1 MALRIYVDTSVVS
14 AYFDDRYP
22 ERQKD
27 TVAFWQLS
35 DEHEFSISEL
45 TKSEVRNT
53 QDETRKNRML
63 NHMSSLSLVPIDD
76 SVEHLA
82 NLYLENSI
90 FSPAT
95 LNDAL
100 HVAAATISRRDVLV
114 SWNFR
119 HLVNRRRRTRVNE
132 VNILN
137 GYSTIEIIAPPE
149 V

>member
-1 MALRIYVDTSVVS
+1 MALKIYLDTSVVS

-27 TVAFWQLS
+27 TVAFWKLLV
-35 DEHEFSISEL
+35 EHEFSISEL
-45 TKSEVRNT
+45 TKTEIQNT
-53 QDETRKNRML
+53 QDETRKNQML
-63 NHMSSLSLVPIDD
+63 NHIGNLILVPIDD

-82 NLYLENSI
+82 NLYLENGI

-100 HVAAATISRRDVLV
+100 HVATATISRQDILV

-119 HLVNRRRRTRVNE
+119 HLVNRRRRARVNE
-132 VNILN
+132 VNIFN
-137 GYSTIEIIAPPE
+137 GHPTIEIIAPPE

>member
-1 MALRIYVDTSVVS
+1 MALKIYLDTSVVS

-27 TVAFWQLS
+27 TVTFWKLS
-35 DEHEFSISEL
+35 VEHEFSISEL
-45 TKSEVRNT
+45 TKTEIQNT
-53 QDETRKNRML
+53 QNETRKNQML
-63 NHMSSLSLVPIDD
+63 NHIGNLILVPIDD

-82 NLYLENSI
+82 NLYLENGI
-90 FSPAT
+90 FSSAT

-100 HVAAATISRRDVLV
+100 HVATATISRQDILV

-119 HLVNRRRRTRVNE
+119 HLVNRRRRARVNE
-132 VNILN
+132 VNIFN
-137 GYSTIEIIAPPE
+137 GYPTIEIIAPPE

>member
-1 MALRIYVDTSVVS
+1 MALKIYLDTSVVS

-27 TVAFWQLS
+27 TVTFWKLS
-35 DEHEFSISEL
+35 VEHEFSISEL
-45 TKSEVRNT
+45 TKTEIQNT
-53 QDETRKNRML
+53 QNETRKNQML
-63 NHMSSLSLVPIDD
+63 NHIGNLILVPIDD

-82 NLYLENSI
+82 NLYLENGI

-100 HVAAATISRRDVLV
+100 HVATATISRQDILV

-119 HLVNRRRRTRVNE
+119 HLVNRRRRARVNE
-132 VNILN
+132 VNIFN
-137 GYSTIEIIAPPE
+137 GYPTIEIIAPPE

>member
-1 MALRIYVDTSVVS
+1 MALKIYLDTSVVS

-27 TVAFWQLS
+27 TVTFWKLS
-35 DEHEFSISEL
+35 VEHEFSISEL
-45 TKSEVRNT
+45 TKTEIQNT
-53 QDETRKNRML
+53 QNETRKNQML
-63 NHMSSLSLVPIDD
+63 NHIGNLILVPIDD
-76 SVEHLA
+76 LVEHLA
-82 NLYLENSI
+82 NLYLENGI

-100 HVAAATISRRDVLV
+100 HVATATISRQDILV

-119 HLVNRRRRTRVNE
+119 HLVNRRRRARVNE
-132 VNILN
+132 VNIFN
-137 GYSTIEIIAPPE
+137 GYPTIEIIAPPE

>member
-1 MALRIYVDTSVVS
+1 MALKIYLDTSVVS

-27 TVAFWQLS
+27 TVTFWKLS
-35 DEHEFSISEL
+35 VEHEFSISEL
-45 TKSEVRNT
+45 TKTEIQNT
-53 QDETRKNRML
+53 QNETRKNQML
-63 NHMSSLSLVPIDD
+63 NHIGNLILVLIDD

-82 NLYLENSI
+82 NLYLENGI

-100 HVAAATISRRDVLV
+100 HVATATISRQDILV

-119 HLVNRRRRTRVNE
+119 HLVNRRRRARVNE
-132 VNILN
+132 VNIFN
-137 GYSTIEIIAPPE
+137 GYPTIEIIAPPE

>member
-1 MALRIYVDTSVVS
+1 MALKIYLDTSVVS

-27 TVAFWQLS
+27 TVAFWKLS
-35 DEHEFSISEL
+35 VEHEFSISEL
-45 TKSEVRNT
+45 TKTEIQNT
-53 QDETRKNRML
+53 QDETRKNQML
-63 NHMSSLSLVPIDD
+63 NHIGNLILVPIDD
-76 SVEHLA
+76 SVEHLT
-82 NLYLENSI
+82 NLYLENGI

-100 HVAAATISRRDVLV
+100 HVATATISRQDILV

-119 HLVNRRRRTRVNE
+119 HLVNRRRRARVNE
-132 VNILN
+132 VNTFN
-137 GYSTIEIIAPPE
+137 GYPTIEIIAPPE

>member
-1 MALRIYVDTSVVS
+1 MALRIYLDTSVVS

-27 TVAFWQLS
+27 TVTFWKLS

-45 TKSEVRNT
+45 TRSEIQNT
-53 QDETRKNRML
+53 QDENRKNQML
-63 NHMSSLSLVPIDD
+63 NHIGNLASVPINN

-82 NLYLENSI
+82 NLYLDNSI

-100 HVAAATISRRDVLV
+100 HVAATTISRQDILV

-119 HLVNRRRRTRVNE
+119 HLVNRYRRAKVNE
-132 VNILN
+132 VNILH
-137 GYSTIEIIAPPE
+137 GYPTIEIIAPPE

>member
-1 MALRIYVDTSVVS
+1 MALKIYLDTSVVS

-27 TVAFWQLS
+27 TVAFWKLLV
-35 DEHEFSISEL
+35 EHEFSISEL
-45 TKSEVRNT
+45 TKTEIQNT
-53 QDETRKNRML
+53 QDETRKNQML
-63 NHMSSLSLVPIDD
+63 NHIGNLILVPIDD

-82 NLYLENSI
+82 NLYLENGI

-100 HVAAATISRRDVLV
+100 HVATATISRQDILV

-119 HLVNRRRRTRVNE
+119 HLVNRRRARVNE
-132 VNILN
+132 VNIFN
-137 GYSTIEIIAPPE
+137 GYPTIEIIAPPE

>member
-1 MALRIYVDTSVVS
+1 MALKIYLDTSVVS

-27 TVAFWQLS
+27 TVAFWKLS
-35 DEHEFSISEL
+35 VEHEFSISEL
-45 TKSEVRNT
+45 TKTEIQNT
-53 QDETRKNRML
+53 QDETRKNQML
-63 NHMSSLSLVPIDD
+63 NHIGNLILVPIDD

-82 NLYLENSI
+82 NLYLENGI

-100 HVAAATISRRDVLV
+100 HVATATISRQDILV

-119 HLVNRRRRTRVNE
+119 HLVNRRRRARVNE
-132 VNILN
+132 VNIFN
-137 GYSTIEIIAPPE
+137 GYPTIEIIAPPE